1 VYSPKL
7 HHQTGLGYARSQQTT
22 PYEHELTITQVSQGW
37 QQKACQA
44 PVRNSGP
51 FNLRLGMGLLVVTT
65 LILIV
70 RFLSRWLIQGTSIGW
85 DDWMILVTWA
95 GIVPSTFIVREMIHR
110 GMGRDIWTVD
120 PSGITFMLKMFY
132 VEQYIYQTIIV
143 STKISIVLL
152 YLVSSTCRPG
162 IAFQNT
168 DNLLQ
173 ENFS

>member
-1 VYSPKL
+1 VHPTKL
-7 HHQTGLGYARSQQTT
+7 HHQTGLGYAESQQNTSQK
-22 PYEHELTITQVSQGW
+22 HQLTVTQVSQGW

-51 FNLRLGMGLLVVTT
+51 FNLRLGMGLLVVIT

-85 DDWMILVTWA
+85 DDWMILVTWV
-95 GIVPSTFIVREMIHR
+95 GIVPSTFMVREMIHQ

-132 VEQYIYQTIIV
+132 AEQYIYQTIIV

-152 YLVSSTCRPG
+152 YLVSLTCRPG
-162 IAFQNT
+162 IAFQVT
-168 DNLLQ
+168 DN
-173 ENFS
+173 